1 MEMTLEVSWERTLS
15 VLFELYFTGYDAYL
29 FVCGEILYKWK
40 NFLIPEIKLEL
51 SSIGFDSGKESSSF
65 FCLEVFHISF
75 HSIGFYIFL
84 NFEISTVCTNGRFP
98 IKQSGNKRSHTLP
111 SRAYLVKLL
120 KVLDGQN
127 SLSNNF
133 YSRCCLMESFWDQEI
148 LTTLTE

>member
-15 VLFELYFTGYDAYL
+15 VLFDWYFTWYDAYL
-29 FVCGEILYKWK
+29 FVCVEILYKWK

-51 SSIGFDSGKESSSF
+51 SLIGFDSGKESSSF
-65 FCLEVFHISF
+65 FCLEVFHI
-75 HSIGFYIFL
+75 FL
-84 NFEISTVCTNGRFP
+84 NFEISTVKMEGFLLSNP
-98 IKQSGNKRSHTLP
+98 EIKEVPLLP

-133 YSRCCLMESFWDQEI
+133 YSRFYLMESFWDQEI
-148 LTTLTE
+148 LTTLT